1 MITKRIATGAL
12 LCSLAL
18 APAQRA
24 VADGGDF
31 ALGVAA
37 GVIGSAVVRD
47 MKKKNQAKAQ
57 QQAAPVASSSGS
69 SSATRSANREVQT
82 ALNYFGFPVGT
93 PDGVLGRNSRAG
105 IADFQTYMGYPVT
118 GQLTAYQQDFLVSS
132 YSRALAGG
140 ASTDQ
145 AIAANPQGAKGLLS
159 QWSTVA
165 VAPAATTAG
174 QVPSFLA
181 QSGGATSLSA
191 YCAQVEAAT
200 SGVVS
205 ASADPNA
212 ILSSDF
218 CNARATAISDSTALM
233 AQVQGYSPA
242 QIDIQCDGFGPVL
255 RDYVTALGQDP
266 EAQVLERVSGW
277 TRSSGLDPDVLAGTA
292 QVCLGSGYARDNLD
306 VAIGSALVLT
316 ALGQGGYAELPGHH
330 LSQGFGVPRRPD
342 LALDWYEAALAA
354 PVAVFAPGDVARMDA
369 LRRAAYSVAG
379 RADTG
384 AVPTF
389 ATGGA
394 LTTKAVASP

>member
-1 MITKRIATGAL
+1 L
-12 LCSLAL
+12 
-18 APAQRA
+18 
-24 VADGGDF
+24 
-31 ALGVAA
+31 
-37 GVIGSAVVRD
+37 
-47 MKKKNQAKAQ
+47 
-57 QQAAPVASSSGS
+57 
-69 SSATRSANREVQT
+69 
-82 ALNYFGFPVGT
+82 T
-93 PDGVLGRNSRAG
+93 P
-105 IADFQTYMGYPVT
+105 
-118 GQLTAYQQDFLVSS
+118 YQQDFLISS

-165 VAPAATTAG
+165 AAPAAGGTTAA

-181 QSGGATSLSA
+181 QSGGALPLSA
-191 YCAQVEAAT
+191 YCAQVEAET

-205 ASADPNA
+205 ASADANA
-212 ILSSDF
+212 VLSFDF
-218 CNARATAISDSTALM
+218 CNARSVAISDSSALM
-233 AQVQGYSPA
+233 AQVQGYTPA
-242 QIDIQCDGFGPVL
+242 QIDVQCDGFGPVL
-255 RDYVTALGQDP
+255 KDYVTALGQAP
-266 EAQVLERVSGW
+266 EAEVLERVSGW

-342 LALDWYEAALAA
+342 LALDWYDAALAA
-354 PVAVFAPGDVARMDA
+354 PVAVFAPGDAARMEA

-389 ATGGA
+389 ATGGS
-394 LTTKAVASP
+394 LTTKAAASP